1 MRHGMCLG
9 QYDVLHLDAFWG
21 DTLQSQWLVLD
32 EAHAEAL
39 RGNFLTDMGAL
50 AGRLPFS
57 DTAFC
62 PLHSRTVAA
71 LGRTSKKLEID
82 R

>member
-21 DTLQSQWLVLD
+21 NTLQSQWLVLD

-39 RGNFLTDMGAL
+39 RGNFLTEMGAL

-57 DTAFC
+57 DTAFR

-71 LGRTSKKLEID
+71 FGRSSIKMETD
-82 R
+82 M

>member
-1 MRHGMCLG
+1 MCLG

-21 DTLQSQWLVLD
+21 NTLQSQWLVLD

-39 RGNFLTDMGAL
+39 RGNFLTEMGAL

-57 DTAFC
+57 DTAFR

-71 LGRTSKKLEID
+71 LGRTSKKLETD

>member
-1 MRHGMCLG
+1 MCHGMCLG

-21 DTLQSQWLVLD
+21 NTLQSQWLVLD

-39 RGNFLTDMGAL
+39 RGNFLTEMGAL

-57 DTAFC
+57 DTAFR
-62 PLHSRTVAA
+62 PLHSRTCCSFGQNFQKV
-71 LGRTSKKLEID
+71 GNR
-82 R
+82 